1 MKKFLVSTA
10 LVGAAVAATVIWWK
24 RSAPSP
30 DLWDEHDD
38 QPATWPS
45 VTPSFAEATGTATAA
60 SVQEVTEAEAAKP
73 KPKSKRSPKKIAE
86 PEAEA
91 S

>member
-30 DLWDEHDD
+30 DLWEGLDD
-38 QPATWPS
+38 PTWPS
-45 VTPSFAEATGTATAA
+45 VPPSFVEVPDVVAAA
-60 SVQEVTEAEAAKP
+60 SVPETTEAAPAKP
-73 KPKSKRSPKKIAE
+73 KRKRSPKKVVE

>member
-30 DLWDEHDD
+30 DLWEGLDD
-38 QPATWPS
+38 PTWPS
-45 VTPSFAEATGTATAA
+45 VSPSFAETPVVAPAIAA
-60 SVQEVTEAEAAKP
+60 QEDSEVAPAKP
-73 KPKSKRSPKKIAE
+73 KRKRSPKKVAE